1 MKHHI
6 QVVVSSTPSKA
17 LVSLDNDATEIIR
30 NGMVTL
36 SAKLNGVEDE
46 KMISRVVDL
55 WTFFWGQV
63 LPYVEGVSTS
73 PPI

>member
-17 LVSLDNDATEIIR
+17 LGSLEHDATEIIL

-36 SAKLNGVEDE
+36 SARLNGIDDE

-63 LPYVEGVSTS
+63 LPYVEGVSLCS
-73 PPI
+73 H